1 MKTHEARELGLR
13 IAGLIESGEM
23 VHAVDI
29 LRPILAGPLAFR
41 LLDQIGAPLGKLP
54 FETADPFFDWLGQ
67 LRAEGAWVVI
77 ASALRQQIGQNLPG
91 AMERTRRYIILADIW
106 YATDIFGERVPGP
119 ALVSNFQP
127 ALDELET
134 WRDESNRWVRR
145 SVGVA
150 IHFWAKRTRDSAG
163 SHAQVETLLEF
174 LSPVF
179 KERDSDAVK
188 GFGWGLKTLG
198 RYHPDRVGGWLENQ
212 EAHYGRPARALMLQK
227 TLTYLPAET
236 KLRFSKMEQV
246 D

>member
-1 MKTHEARELGLR
+1 VKTHEARELGRR
-13 IAGLIESGEM
+13 IATLVQAGEM
-23 VHAVDI
+23 EEASAI
-29 LRPILAGPLAFR
+29 LRPILANPLAFR
-41 LLDQIGAPLGKLP
+41 LLDQIGAPLGTLP
-54 FETADPFFDWLGQ
+54 FETTDPFFDWLSR
-67 LRAEGAWVVI
+67 LKAEGAWVVI
-77 ASALRQQIGQNLPG
+77 ASALRQKISGDLPG
-91 AMERTRRYIILADIW
+91 AMERARRYIILADIW

-127 ALDELET
+127 ALDKLGP
-134 WRDESNRWVRR
+134 WREDPNRWVRR

-163 SHAQVETLLEF
+163 SHAQTETLLEF

-179 KERDSDAVK
+179 KERDDDAVK

-198 RYHPDRVGGWLENQ
+198 RYHPDQVGGWLENQ
-212 EAHYGRPARALMLQK
+212 AAHYGRPARELMLQK

-236 KLRFSKMEQV
+236 KLRFSKPEQV